1 MCQQAL
7 CLDTVASP
15 VILVRFV
22 STASPPTRE
31 LCFAVPVPAAV
42 TALGDRDSFSSCMC
56 DHHH

>member
-31 LCFAVPVPAAV
+31 LCFAVPVPVAV
-42 TALGDRDSFSSCMC
+42 IALGDRDSFS
-56 DHHH
+56 